1 MILRNSTNC
10 CYNGARRKVVLRS
23 ESGQKCPFTRYLLWK
38 NLSMHPMLN
47 IAVRAARQAGSL
59 ILRSLQHVE
68 HLQITTKGLND
79 YVSDV
84 DRLAEQEII
93 GVIKKAYPE
102 HAIMAEES
110 GDTGAD
116 DTVWIIDPLD
126 GTTNF
131 LHGFPHY
138 CVSIAVRIKG
148 RVEHAVIF
156 DPLRDELFTATRGA
170 GAQLNERRLRVS
182 KRKDLNGALI
192 ATGFPFKYPQ
202 HHAAYLA
209 MFSSVL
215 PKVTD
220 LRRTGSAALDLAY
233 VAAGR
238 VDGYWEIGL
247 ENWDLAAGS
256 LLVEEAGGTVT
267 DFCGQDQLFDKGHV
281 IAAGLSLHKH
291 LQAAIT
297 PHISESLK

>member
-1 MILRNSTNC
+1 
-10 CYNGARRKVVLRS
+10 
-23 ESGQKCPFTRYLLWK
+23 
-38 NLSMHPMLN
+38 MHPMLN

-59 ILRSLQHVE
+59 ILRSLQHVD
-68 HLQITTKGLND
+68 HLAVTTKGRND
-79 YVSDV
+79 FVSDV

-93 GVIKKAYPE
+93 SVIKKAYPD

-110 GDTGAD
+110 GEQGDS

-138 CVSIAVRIKG
+138 CVSIAVRIKDQ
-148 RVEHAVIF
+148 VSHAVIF
-156 DPLRDELFTATRGA
+156 DPLRDELFTASRGS
-170 GAQLNERRLRVS
+170 GAQLNGRRLRVT
-182 KRKDLNGALI
+182 KRRDLTDALI

-202 HHAAYLA
+202 HQASYLA
-209 MFSSVL
+209 MFNAVFSEVA
-215 PKVTD
+215 D
-220 LRRTGSAALDLAY
+220 IRRAGSAALDLAY

-247 ENWDLAAGS
+247 QNWDLAAGI
-256 LLVEEAGGTVT
+256 LLVEEAGGIVT
-267 DFCGQDQLFDKGHV
+267 NFSGQDQLFDKGHV
-281 IAAGLSLHKH
+281 LAAGMGLHKH

-297 PHISESLK
+297 PHLTDALV